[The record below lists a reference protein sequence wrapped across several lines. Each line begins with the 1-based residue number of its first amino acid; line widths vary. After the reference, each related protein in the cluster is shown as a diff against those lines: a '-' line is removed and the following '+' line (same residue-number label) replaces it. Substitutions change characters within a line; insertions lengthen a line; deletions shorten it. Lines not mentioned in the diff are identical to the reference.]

1 MAATVQITRDTATP
15 AFRAAR
21 AAFTPAARA
30 ALHRAAEQPLLAL
43 VKRHL
48 AALAQSRHAS
58 AQSLGATPTGILGEA
73 ARRSYSSSDET
84 AARVAVPSA
93 AVTRTFRD
101 VTITPRPPRRALAI
115 PLHRWAYGVSPRDWD
130 RLRGAHGPLVKV
142 PWGPGILAAKTGGQ
156 KKGILTPMYILLSR
170 VRQRQDRALLPSDA
184 EIRRAAWTGMSAALR
199 AAMARRGQ

>member
-15 AFRAAR
+15 AIRAAR

-130 RLRGAHGPLVKV
+130 RRHSDRPLVFI
-142 PWGPGILAAKTGGQ
+142 PRPGKSPLLATSYAK
-156 KKGILTPMYILLSR
+156 KLTPMYILVSR
-170 VRQRQDRALLPSDA
+170 VRQRQDRALLPSDV